1 MNRKDTIGF
10 KIRLIHNQI
19 HKVMEAKRKENEGDL
34 TGVQCWIMRFLM
46 DRDGEDIYQRDIE
59 EEFKISR
66 ATASNTLS
74 VMERKG
80 FLRRL
85 PVEHDARLKKL
96 VLTEQ
101 ARSLHERAEQDIS
114 RMEECLVQGISEAE
128 QAQLKSTLDKIL
140 ANLGVEESQDTRC
153 CGRQEEIWQIKNN

>member
-34 TGVQCWIMRFLM
+34 TGMQCWIMRFM
-46 DRDGEDIYQRDIE
+46 MERDGMDIYQRDIE

-101 ARSLHERAEQDIS
+101 ARSLHERAERDMKQ
-114 RMEECLVQGISEAE
+114 MEECLIQGMSAEEIS
-128 QAQLKSTLDKIL
+128 QLKNALDRIL
-140 ANLGVEESQDTRC
+140 LNLGVEQEQTPDIVSL
-153 CGRQEEIWQIKNN
+153 RQK